1 MSKFFFLILVSF
13 LFFIPTVVFAQ
24 EENEDNR
31 VKEIFNIG
39 LTSLDHSPYTMNF
52 VSITKNITGDLVSV
66 ISGHVYAYLPHP
78 IFDDY
83 LNKFP
88 SDYVTKNG
96 VNYKKWVVWLLKNQ
110 DGEKAIHGSE
120 LKADWCTWLMNDP
133 EKNLQYL
140 HRSTWSHTGDIRCTP
155 TIDNI
160 VIIRADHASIVVE
173 KGDTTDYFITV
184 LKRLN

>member
-1 MSKFFFLILVSF
+1 MSKSFFLILASF
-13 LFFIPTVVFAQ
+13 LFFIPTIIFAQ

-31 VKEIFNIG
+31 IKEMFNVS
-39 LTSLDHSPYTMNF
+39 LTSLDHSPYTMDF
-52 VSITKNITGDLVSV
+52 VSITKNTTGELVSV

-78 IFDDY
+78 ILDDY

-96 VNYKKWVVWLLKNQ
+96 VNYKKWVVWILKNQ

-120 LKADWCTWLMNDP
+120 LKADWCSWLMNNP

-140 HRSTWSHTGDIRCTP
+140 HNAGDIRCTP

>member
-1 MSKFFFLILVSF
+1 MNKSSYIYFAFL
-13 LFFIPTVVFAQ
+13 LFFIPSAVYAQ
-24 EENEDNR
+24 EENDDNR
-31 VKEIFNIG
+31 INEIFNVS
-39 LTSLDHSPYTMNF
+39 LTSLDHSPYTMDF
-52 VSITKNITGDLVSV
+52 ISITKNITGELVSV

-78 IFDDY
+78 ILDDY

-96 VNYKKWVVWLLKNQ
+96 VNYKKWTVWILKNQ

-120 LKADWCTWLMNDP
+120 LKADWCTWLMNNP

-140 HRSTWSHTGDIRCTP
+140 DHSGDIRCTP
-155 TIDNI
+155 KIDNI

-173 KGDTTDYFITV
+173 KGDTTDYFLTV

>member
-1 MSKFFFLILVSF
+1 MSKFFFLILVFF
-13 LFFIPTVVFAQ
+13 LFFIPTIIFAQ

-31 VKEIFNIG
+31 IKEMFNVS
-39 LTSLDHSPYTMNF
+39 LTSLDHSPYTMDF
-52 VSITKNITGDLVSV
+52 VSITKNTTGELVSV

-78 IFDDY
+78 ILDDY

-96 VNYKKWVVWLLKNQ
+96 VNYKKWVVWILKNQ

-120 LKADWCTWLMNDP
+120 LKADWCSWLMNNP

-140 HRSTWSHTGDIRCTP
+140 HNAGDIRCTP

>member
-1 MSKFFFLILVSF
+1 MSKFFFLILVFF
-13 LFFIPTVVFAQ
+13 LFFIPTIIFAQ

-31 VKEIFNIG
+31 IKEMFNVS
-39 LTSLDHSPYTMNF
+39 LTSLDHSPYTMDF
-52 VSITKNITGDLVSV
+52 VSITKNTTGELVSV

-78 IFDDY
+78 ILDDY

-96 VNYKKWVVWLLKNQ
+96 VNYKKWVVWILKNQ

-120 LKADWCTWLMNDP
+120 LKADWCTWLMNNP

-140 HRSTWSHTGDIRCTP
+140 HHVGDIR
-155 TIDNI
+155 
-160 VIIRADHASIVVE
+160 
-173 KGDTTDYFITV
+173 
-184 LKRLN
+184 

>member
-1 MSKFFFLILVSF
+1 MNKSSYIYFAFL
-13 LFFIPTVVFAQ
+13 LFFIPSAVYAQ
-24 EENEDNR
+24 EENDDNR
-31 VKEIFNIG
+31 INEIFNVNLI
-39 LTSLDHSPYTMNF
+39 SLDHSPYTMDF
-52 VSITKNITGDLVSV
+52 ISITKNITGELVSV

-78 IFDDY
+78 ILDDY

-96 VNYKKWVVWLLKNQ
+96 VNYKKWTVWILKNQ
-110 DGEKAIHGSE
+110 DSEKAIHGSE
-120 LKADWCTWLMNDP
+120 LKADWCTWLMNNP

-140 HRSTWSHTGDIRCTP
+140 DHSGDIRCTP
-155 TIDNI
+155 KIDNI

-173 KGDTTDYFITV
+173 KGDTTDYFLTV

>member
-1 MSKFFFLILVSF
+1 MSKFFFLILVFF
-13 LFFIPTVVFAQ
+13 LFFIPTIIFAQ

-31 VKEIFNIG
+31 IKEMFNVS
-39 LTSLDHSPYTMNF
+39 LTSLDHSPYTMDF
-52 VSITKNITGDLVSV
+52 VSITKNTTGELVSV

-78 IFDDY
+78 ILDDY

-96 VNYKKWVVWLLKNQ
+96 VNYKKWVVWILKNQ

-120 LKADWCTWLMNDP
+120 LKADWCTWLMNNP

-140 HRSTWSHTGDIRCTP
+140 HHVGDIRCTP

>member
-1 MSKFFFLILVSF
+1 MSKFFFLILASF
-13 LFFIPTVVFAQ
+13 LFFIPTIIFAQ

-31 VKEIFNIG
+31 IKEIFNVS
-39 LTSLDHSPYTMNF
+39 LTSLEHSPYTMDF
-52 VSITKNITGDLVSV
+52 LSITKNNTGELVSV

-78 IFDDY
+78 ILDDY

-96 VNYKKWVVWLLKNQ
+96 VNYKKWVVWILKNQ

-120 LKADWCTWLMNDP
+120 LKADWCTWLMNNP

-140 HRSTWSHTGDIRCTP
+140 SHTGDIRCTP

-173 KGDTTDYFITV
+173 KGDTTDYFVTV